1 MTAIAIKKVCMQSV
15 KKRTYS
21 RVTRDAT
28 ELLGKLIRL
37 GRKERKMTE
46 SELAGRAGISRAT
59 LQKIERGD
67 LTCEIG
73 LFLEVAVLVGV
84 RLFDVDSSQAASMH
98 IDRINDKLALLPQAV
113 RRSVKVDDD
122 F

>member
-1 MTAIAIKKVCMQSV
+1 MALV

-21 RVTRDAT
+21 RVTREAT

-46 SELAGRAGISRAT
+46 SDLAERAGIARAT
-59 LQKIERGD
+59 LQKIERGN
-67 LTCEIG
+67 LKCEIG
-73 LFLEVAVLVGV
+73 LYFEVAVLVGV
-84 RLFDVDSSQAASMH
+84 QLFETESLQAFSMH
-98 IDRINDKLALLPQAV
+98 LGRINDKLALLPQAV
-113 RRSVKVDDD
+113 RTPVKVDDD